1 MQILLT
7 GGTGFIG
14 KSLVKRLLQQGH
26 TLTILSRNPKKAS
39 TLFDAPVKVW
49 SSISQWQ
56 KNVHFDVVINLAG
69 EPIIDKTWSTTRKKS
84 LLDSRVGITEQ
95 LVSAMQNA
103 NTKPSVFLSG
113 SAIGVYGDCGK
124 TICTES
130 AAAGND
136 FAAYLCQ
143 QWEKAALKAEALGV
157 RVAILRT
164 GLVLAKHGG
173 MLAKMR
179 MPFSLGL
186 GSQLGNGQQIMS
198 WIHLDDYIEAVV
210 FLLNCQNCQGAYNM
224 TAPNPVTNQEFSR
237 ELARSLKRRVLFSTP
252 EWALKPVLGER
263 SILLFGGQHV
273 IPSKLLSHGFQF
285 RHPKLID
292 ALKNI
297 EVN

>member
-130 AAAGND
+130 AAAGKD

>member
-14 KSLVKRLLQQGH
+14 KSLVKRLLQQGQ
-26 TLTILSRNPKKAS
+26 TLTILSRNSKNAS
-39 TLFDAPVKVW
+39 ALFGNKVTIW
-49 SSISQWQ
+49 SSISEWSEMT
-56 KNVHFDVVINLAG
+56 HFDAVINLAG
-69 EPIIDKTWSTTRKKS
+69 EPIIDKAWSKTRKQT

-103 NTKPSVFLSG
+103 HTKPSVFLSG
-113 SAIGVYGDCGK
+113 SAIGVYGDCGQ

-130 AAAGND
+130 AVAGTD
-136 FAAYLCQ
+136 FAAQLCQ
-143 QWEKAALKAEALGV
+143 QWEQAARKAETFGV
-157 RVAILRT
+157 RVALLRT

-179 MPFSLGL
+179 LPFSLGL

-210 FLLNCQNCQGAYNM
+210 FLLNCQNCQGPFNM
-224 TAPNPVTNQEFSR
+224 TAPNPVSNQEFSR
-237 ELARSLKRRVLFSTP
+237 ELAGSLKRRVLFSTP
-252 EWALKPVLGER
+252 EWALKPVLGDR
-263 SILLFGGQHV
+263 SILLFGGQHI
-273 IPSKLLSHGFQF
+273 IPSKLLNHGFHF
-285 RHPKLID
+285 RHPKLAN

>member
-39 TLFDAPVKVW
+39 TLFDAPVMVW

-56 KNVHFDVVINLAG
+56 KNVHFDAVINLAG
-69 EPIIDKTWSTTRKKS
+69 EPIIDKAWSTNRKKT

-103 NTKPSVFLSG
+103 HTKPSVFLSG
-113 SAIGVYGDCGK
+113 SAIGIYGDCGQ
-124 TICTES
+124 TTCAES
-130 AAAGND
+130 AEVGKD

-143 QWEKAALKAEALGV
+143 QWEQAARKAETLGV
-157 RVAILRT
+157 RVVLLRT

-179 MPFSLGL
+179 LPFSLGL
-186 GSQLGNGQQIMS
+186 GSQLGNGQQVMS

-210 FLLNCQNCQGAYNM
+210 FLLNCQNCQGAFNM
-224 TAPNPVTNQEFSR
+224 TAPNPVSNQEFSR
-237 ELARSLKRRVLFSTP
+237 ELAGSLKRRVLFSTP

-263 SILLFGGQHV
+263 SILLFGGQWV

-285 RHPKLID
+285 RYPKLTD